1 MPRKPK
7 RDFVDQKGLKDADVA
22 TLQQFSPSHEMP
34 FNITKRIHRFGVNDS
49 AIN

>member
-34 FNITKRIHRFGVNDS
+34 CFGVNDS